1 MFYSFAVND
10 ANISPFKWKL
20 ARVDGGFLCVQGG
33 VFLCDF
39 FSLDWPRAFSRLTS
53 HADISRTNKQEKK
66 TVKKQQQQQKKNSY
80 ASLTE
85 FYPITSTPYYSLS
98 NAWIGLNFIRIL
110 RVVISPS
117 VTSLLR
123 GEKDSKQSDEIQA
136 TATQAVAM

>member
-1 MFYSFAVND
+1 MVVFCVCRVVFSFV
-10 ANISPFKWKL
+10 I
-20 ARVDGGFLCVQGG
+20 
-33 VFLCDF
+33 
-39 FSLDWPRAFSRLTS
+39 FSLFSRLTS
-53 HADISRTNKQEKK
+53 CVFSFDIAREISLEQTNKKKK
-66 TVKKQQQQQKKNSY
+66 TVKKKNNNKKNSY

-98 NAWIGLNFIRIL
+98 NAWIGLNFIRIF

-136 TATQAVAM
+136 TATQAVDM

>member
-1 MFYSFAVND
+1 MVVFCVCRVVFSFV
-10 ANISPFKWKL
+10 I
-20 ARVDGGFLCVQGG
+20 
-33 VFLCDF
+33 
-39 FSLDWPRAFSRLTS
+39 FSLFSRLTS
-53 HADISRTNKQEKK
+53 CVFSFDIARRYLSNKQTRKK
-66 TVKKQQQQQKKNSY
+66 NSKKKKQQQKKKNSY